1 MANSTPAGTERG
13 RPSRR
18 ILFVS
23 GRLEPK
29 GPSRAVLALAR
40 HLKKS
45 GYDVVMACRGG
56 SIADVYPNEDG
67 RRTGDD
73 DPPIWLSR
81 ALSNNLRGWFSLRGL
96 VARALALDPDLIH
109 VHGASLAGVG
119 TRLARR
125 LRKPYILGIGDFLD
139 PGQSVSLSKRFI
151 RQIIVA
157 SDAVRVD
164 LVNRIRLP
172 RGAVCVVPDGVDVG
186 RYAERRLDGLTRGKV
201 PVVGTIGRLV
211 ESKGQEFFIRA
222 AYLLAMRGRKVQ
234 FVIAG
239 EGPDRKRLQNLV
251 SELDLVDRITFAR
264 MPVDEL
270 DVLKAID
277 ILLAPARRE
286 SLRLPVIE
294 AMASG
299 IPVIATSAGGVFS
312 LIENR
317 KTGILVPKD
326 DPDELALAVEDLL
339 DHPDFAAGLAAR
351 GRQVVA
357 EKSNIEAA
365 AQRTAAIYE
374 AALSSG
380 GTPASP
386 DAEAGTAGPGPQA
399 GLF

>member
-1 MANSTPAGTERG
+1 MPNSTPAGTERG
-13 RPSRR
+13 RPARR

-40 HLKKS
+40 HLKQS
-45 GYDVVMACRGG
+45 GHDVAMVCRGG

-67 RRTGDD
+67 RRDADD
-73 DPPIWLSR
+73 DPPVWLSR

-96 VARALALDPDLIH
+96 VAHARELDPDLIH
-109 VHGASLAGVG
+109 VHGASLAGVAA
-119 TRLARR
+119 RLARR

-186 RYAERRLDGLTRGKV
+186 RYPERTLDGLTRDKV

-251 SELDLVDRITFAR
+251 SELDLIDRITFAR
-264 MPVDEL
+264 MPVDGL

-277 ILLAPARRE
+277 IMVAPARRE

-299 IPVIATSAGGVFS
+299 IPVIATSAGGVFT

-326 DPDELALAVEDLL
+326 NPDELALAVEDLL
-339 DHPDFAAGLAAR
+339 EHPDFAAGLAAR

-374 AALSSG
+374 AALSG
-380 GTPASP
+380 EAPAGP
-386 DAEAGTAGPGPQA
+386 AANTNAAGPAAEARPA
-399 GLF
+399 